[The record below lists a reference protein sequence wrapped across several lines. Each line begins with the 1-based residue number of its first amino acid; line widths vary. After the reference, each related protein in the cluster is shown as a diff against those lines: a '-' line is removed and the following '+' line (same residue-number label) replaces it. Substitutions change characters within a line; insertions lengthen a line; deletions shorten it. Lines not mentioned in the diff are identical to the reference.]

1 MITRAETIDAE
12 AKSNNKET
20 KTVSTNFNEKILL
33 VKHNISIFYLLFLLI
48 TIALLITLSV
58 FCYLIKYQRNIY
70 YHCTP
75 QIRSQEVFYINNCI
89 IKTESNDKL
98 KEIDIN
104 NCTCYYFDDIIK
116 IEDFDPDNILIDKKS
131 QENNLFYNISLK
143 KLIDSKPLH
152 IRFDKIDGFIRFYD
166 RTRYLVLF
174 GSEKFHFSSLE

>member
-1 MITRAETIDAE
+1 M
-12 AKSNNKET
+12 
-20 KTVSTNFNEKILL
+20 
-33 VKHNISIFYLLFLLI
+33 
-48 TIALLITLSV
+48 
-58 FCYLIKYQRNIY
+58 
-70 YHCTP
+70 
-75 QIRSQEVFYINNCI
+75 FYINKCI

-104 NCTCYYFDDIIK
+104 NCACYYFDDIIK
-116 IEDFDPDNILIDKKS
+116 IEDFDPDNILIDKKP

-174 GSEKFHFSSLE
+174 GSKKFHFSSLE